1 MSYTFKSTDVW
12 DFANAVHADC
22 KQKGDEL
29 YFTYCPRCH
38 GGNGKDKETFSIN
51 LTSGAFSCFRAS
63 CDYHGHFVELAR
75 DFSFQLD
82 FGEPKNYRKLPQ
94 RPIVSTPPA
103 VEFLEKRGISR
114 EITERYKITVRKDNP
129 NIAVFPFYD
138 ENNVLQ
144 FIKYRQVQYTG
155 KGNKE
160 WCEKDTRPILFGM
173 AQCTSFDRLIITEGQ
188 IDSLS
193 VAECG
198 IPNAVS
204 VPTGALGFTWLPF
217 CLDWVSKFKEVI
229 VFGDCE
235 KGKITLVETLQT
247 RLPQK
252 VKAVRICDYLGEKD
266 ANDILRKYGK
276 SAVIKA
282 VENAEVPQLSNVK
295 SLSKVKAVDLNKLPK
310 IYSGI
315 DEIDKVTGGLAF
327 GQLVLITGKRGK
339 GKSTFM
345 SQIICEALEQ
355 QQSVFAYSGE
365 LADFHFKRWLDLQL
379 AGDKYI
385 DAERNSY
392 GVLEYSLSQNVIDK
406 INTWYTDRAYIY
418 DNTYIPSNGELET
431 LPETIEKAIKQL
443 NVNVICIDNL
453 MTAMEYDGD
462 NLYNAQSNF
471 VTKLKSIANKYNVL
485 VVLVA
490 HRRKNSGEELND
502 DVSGSGDVTNR
513 ADIIMAYEASPD
525 GEPKGKLVISKNRLT
540 GRLAVGDNAIYLDY
554 SPGCKRITGEYGK
567 GKHYGWEYVHTPQDE
582 LPDIY

>member
-1 MSYTFKSTDVW
+1 MSYTFKASDVW
-12 DFANAVHADC
+12 DFASAIHADV
-22 KQKGDEL
+22 KQKGEEL

-38 GGNGKDKETFSIN
+38 GGGKDKETFSIN

-75 DFSFQLD
+75 DYNYQLD
-82 FGEPKNYRKLPQ
+82 FGEPKTYRSLPQ
-94 RPIVSTPPA
+94 RPIVSSPPA
-103 VEFLEKRGISR
+103 VDFLLKRGISQ
-114 EITERYKITVRKDNP
+114 EVTERYRITVRKDNP

-144 FIKYRQVQYTG
+144 FVKYRQINFSG

-173 AQCTSFDRLIITEGQ
+173 DRCVDFERVVITEGQ

-193 VAECG
+193 VIESG
-198 IPNAVS
+198 IQNAVS

-217 CLDWVSKFKEVI
+217 CFEWLSKFKEVVI
-229 VFGDCE
+229 FGDCE
-235 KGKITLVETLQT
+235 KGKITLLETLQS

-252 VKAVRICDYLGEKD
+252 VKAVRVCDYLGEKD

-282 VENAEVPQLSNVK
+282 VENAEVPQLSNVR

-310 IYSGI
+310 VYTGI
-315 DEIDKVTGGLAF
+315 DEIDKITNGLAL
-327 GQLVLITGKRGK
+327 GQLIVITGKRGK

-345 SQIICEALEQ
+345 SQIIAEALEQ
-355 QQSVFAYSGE
+355 QQTVLAYSGE

-379 AGDKYI
+379 AGDKYV

-392 GVLEYSLSQNVIDK
+392 GVLEYSLSQDVLDK
-406 INTWYTDRAYIY
+406 INTWYADRAYIY
-418 DNTYIPSNGELET
+418 DNSYIPAEGELET

-443 NVNVICIDNL
+443 NVSVVCIDNL

-462 NLYNAQSNF
+462 NLYNAQSSF
-471 VTKLKSIANKYNVL
+471 ATKLKSIANKYNVL
-485 VVLVA
+485 VILVA

-502 DVSGSGDVTNR
+502 DVSGSADVTNR

-525 GEPKGKLVISKNRLT
+525 GEPRGKLTISKNRLT

-554 SPGCKRITGEYGK
+554 SPSCKRITGEYGK
-567 GKHYGWEYVHTPQDE
+567 GKHYGWEYVQAQQDE